1 VISVTNNMHRPS
13 GIPQL
18 PNDPPLYSDEYPHDE
33 GQYPRIYSTED
44 LLDDDLRSGYQEFF
58 PSDDDALSRRRFWR
72 RVQGFLILIS
82 LLGLIGLSVLFLPA
96 YIGFR
101 LPYLPVLAFNHS
113 RLLTNENRRNVDFEL
128 FDRYLQYNTIYP
140 GIYIDG
146 VHVGDMTRE
155 AAMAAVNSVS
165 PIHSGQ
171 FSYTITV
178 DGQTYQV
185 DSSMIPYERNTAD
198 VVDQA
203 FALARG
209 ITYQEQSAS
218 ATPFQARVDRALRL
232 RSEPVALYTEITYDR
247 AILRNLAND
256 IARAHTYQSVNAA
269 VSSFDFST
277 HQFSFTDDQNGSHLD
292 AGEVYEAITSL
303 LDQGILS
310 GNIDLHPEIILAS
323 ITKEELMNS
332 FRKVSSFTTTTTKD
346 RKRNTNILLSAQAIN
361 GKTVLPGDTFSFN
374 DTTGKR
380 TTDKGYQ
387 MAVAIAGGKNVPDV
401 GGGVCQTSS
410 TLFNAVAMANLEI
423 VKRYPHAWP
432 SSYVGKGLDATV
444 NWPDLDFQFRNN
456 SNSPIFIVATFS
468 DRKLTVDIYGNT
480 LPSGTT
486 IQLDSEII
494 ETMNPPTE
502 VLYVQNPELPVGTTQ
517 PTVKA
522 RKGYI
527 VDTYKVYYQGSQE
540 VQREKLFTTT
550 YKSYQETVEYN

>member
-1 VISVTNNMHRPS
+1 
-13 GIPQL
+13 
-18 PNDPPLYSDEYPHDE
+18 
-33 GQYPRIYSTED
+33 
-44 LLDDDLRSGYQEFF
+44 
-58 PSDDDALSRRRFWR
+58 
-72 RVQGFLILIS
+72 
-82 LLGLIGLSVLFLPA
+82 
-96 YIGFR
+96 
-101 LPYLPVLAFNHS
+101 
-113 RLLTNENRRNVDFEL
+113 
-128 FDRYLQYNTIYP
+128 
-140 GIYIDG
+140 
-146 VHVGDMTRE
+146 
-155 AAMAAVNSVS
+155 MAAVNSVS
-165 PIHSGQ
+165 PTHSGQ

-178 DGQTYQV
+178 NGQTYQV

-209 ITYQEQSAS
+209 ITYQEQSAA

-247 AILRNLAND
+247 ITLRNLAND
-256 IARAHTYQSVNAA
+256 IARAHTYQSVDAA

-374 DTTGKR
+374 ETTGKR

-444 NWPDLDFQFRNN
+444 NWPGLDFQFRNN
-456 SNSPIFIVATFS
+456 SNSPIFIVATFA